1 MQKVKLK
8 APTPIV
14 ITDKDPFE
22 TMMEGVPNGEPGLKN
37 DFFERIPFLPK
48 GVGVTSKTPSR
59 IASISESDL
68 PSSHVMDFIPEPNI
82 IKSLSSIRMKLNDL
96 RESTDISNEISKRP
110 LDTEMSNEIPIA
122 KNTEDDIQRL
132 LDNQQ
137 FESHVSE
144 AMKTEMDIQKS
155 HMNAPMDN
163 RIPQAHKIES
173 AIKSDH
179 EQRNFDAI
187 IPNVKDVGNEKEKVV
202 TNKIESKDVLDSIY
216 ETNIVSMNINK
227 TLPAEKRV
235 TIAKPSD
242 KDIEETKVPMVTT
255 EPPSIDIFNSTDLVL
270 SKFTLN
276 DQEEEVVT
284 EETLVTSPSETIR
297 PNIIT
302 TKEKFSPTAIPTE
315 EKKKSRRRKF
325 FRKQMRHKTT
335 PDPQTD
341 QSTASAELVK
351 PTSRPMIRK
360 LIKPSKRPES
370 KTITIEEKSNPRKI
384 IFRKGL
390 AKNHR
395 RRLTQKT
402 RKDPLVASLLSQIKK
417 QKSQLF
423 RRKNRQRK
431 GPEKPKN
438 EEVIIY
444 SRN

>member
-1 MQKVKLK
+1 MGSSTTRKTTTSETTTTKTTTITTTTPSKTVVDHFDIKMRERMQKVKLK

-22 TMMEGVPNGEPGLKN
+22 TMMEGVPDGEPGLKN

-96 RESTDISNEISKRP
+96 RESTDMSNEIS
-110 LDTEMSNEIPIA
+110 IA

-187 IPNVKDVGNEKEKVV
+187 IPNVKDVGN
-202 TNKIESKDVLDSIY
+202 
-216 ETNIVSMNINK
+216 
-227 TLPAEKRV
+227 
-235 TIAKPSD
+235 
-242 KDIEETKVPMVTT
+242 
-255 EPPSIDIFNSTDLVL
+255 
-270 SKFTLN
+270 
-276 DQEEEVVT
+276 
-284 EETLVTSPSETIR
+284 
-297 PNIIT
+297 
-302 TKEKFSPTAIPTE
+302 
-315 EKKKSRRRKF
+315 
-325 FRKQMRHKTT
+325 
-335 PDPQTD
+335 
-341 QSTASAELVK
+341 
-351 PTSRPMIRK
+351 
-360 LIKPSKRPES
+360 
-370 KTITIEEKSNPRKI
+370 
-384 IFRKGL
+384 
-390 AKNHR
+390 
-395 RRLTQKT
+395 
-402 RKDPLVASLLSQIKK
+402 
-417 QKSQLF
+417 
-423 RRKNRQRK
+423 
-431 GPEKPKN
+431 
-438 EEVIIY
+438 
-444 SRN
+444 